1 MTHLNQ
7 NLYII
12 ELREEG
18 TSENQDR
25 PGAGPLVLV
34 SQVVIAKEILFSF
47 LKFF

>member
-25 PGAGPLVLV
+25 PGAGSLVLV

-47 LKFF
+47 